1 MTGFICWVCRRKL
14 KYPEVEGYARCT
26 VCNKTREAK
35 QPEVVKSQPPTK
47 RERQKA
53 VRQAQ

>member
-14 KYPEVEGYARCT
+14 NYPEVEGYARCT

-53 VRQAQ
+53 AK